1 MIPLI
6 LHRLSKPPFTI
17 TKKTDYASLAAL
29 VTFLDALV
37 DSGFSIFPIIDNEEE
52 KVFNE
57 NVDALARQLRNLSGR
72 ILDSGASH
80 LKRTECKVVL
90 DRLVYRLE
98 FAVRTKAM
106 PRKNLF
112 GGSTSN
118 VAGDMSISLMEQFV
132 KRYHPPQEI

>member
-17 TKKTDYASLAAL
+17 TAKTDYASLSAL
-29 VTFLDALV
+29 VMFLDALV
-37 DSGFSIFPIIDNEEE
+37 DSGFSSFPFRDNEEE

-72 ILDSGASH
+72 IIDCGASH
-80 LKRTECKVVL
+80 MRRTECKVVL

-98 FAVRTKAM
+98 FAVRTRVK
-106 PRKNLF
+106 PRRNLF
-112 GGSTSN
+112 GGSTLN
-118 VAGDMSISLMEQFV
+118 GADDKSIAFMEQFV
-132 KRYHPPQEI
+132 KRYDLQQDT